1 MSPEEALEV
10 ALLGRLYTEG
20 RCIEAKRTAALIERY
35 ELARWVRRGTRRR
48 EWVVREKSRT
58 ELGARLAALLPGFEA
73 EFSFLRE
80 RDHDPFD
87 PASLLMLATL
97 HAAASPQGR
106 AFLNRRN
113 WNAAAGSGPKLQARR
128 SADGTRITQDWVV
141 RMRTYDGLIIGGT
154 DGERPAAA
162 WSLDGHEVVIPER
175 AFLAGL
181 QFGGEPPTTLITVE
195 NLGSYVDL
203 PLPVQA
209 MAVYSPGKDWRG
221 AIALLER
228 FPSARWTHFGD
239 LDPEGVD
246 IAMDLA
252 AKSGRPL
259 RLFVPSFAGEYLDRV
274 QKHGVEWPPKALR
287 NGRFP
292 VLEELR
298 TLRAGI
304 LQEVFILDHRLG
316 EELEREVQQS

>member
-1 MSPEEALEV
+1 MSPQEALEA
-10 ALLGRLYTEG
+10 ALLGRLHTEG
-20 RCIEAKRTAALIERY
+20 RCVEAKRTVALIERY

-48 EWVVREKSRT
+48 EWVVREESRT
-58 ELGARLAALLPGFEA
+58 ELQARLAALLPDFEA
-73 EFSFLRE
+73 EFTFLRQ
-80 RDHDPFD
+80 RGHDPFD
-87 PASLLMLATL
+87 PAMLLMLATL

-113 WNAAAGSGPKLQARR
+113 WNAAAGSGPKRQARR
-128 SADGTRITQDWVV
+128 RADGTQITQDWIL
-141 RMRTYDGLIIGGT
+141 RLRWNDGLTIIGT
-154 DGERPAAA
+154 NREQPAAA
-162 WSLDGHEVVIPER
+162 WSLDRHEVVIPER

-181 QFGGEPPTTLITVE
+181 QFGGKPPRTLITVE

-209 MAVYSPGKDWRG
+209 MAVYSPGKDWRA

-228 FPSARWTHFGD
+228 FPGAGWTHFGD

-259 RLFVPSFAGEYLDRV
+259 RLFVPSFAGEYLDRA
-274 QKHGVEWPPKALR
+274 QKHGVEWKPGSPQHCH
-287 NGRFP
+287 FP

-298 TLRAGI
+298 MLRAGI
-304 LQEVFILDHRLG
+304 LQEVFLLDDRLG
-316 EELEREVQQS
+316 AELEREAQQ